1 MHIQIPP
8 FISDAEDE
16 SDGNTIS
23 APPYCMITVTDDN
36 ADSMLTD
43 EQSDV
48 TTIEDVEVEENTIQ
62 QEEEITAVSDV

>member
-1 MHIQIPP
+1 
-8 FISDAEDE
+8 
-16 SDGNTIS
+16 
-23 APPYCMITVTDDN
+23 MITVTDDN